1 MGTPAKRIVI
11 KYGTRK
17 APAKSN
23 YHHRDVIIATKKGK
37 KSIQSTI
44 IQIHINSRRILRR
57 NQNGTKKSGEKVID
71 YMEVIRRQTP
81 AIQIPLFMD
90 DPVTC
95 TAFRKYRDTDT
106 GTDTLETYLDS

>member
-71 YMEVIRRQTP
+71 YMEVVRRRKTP
-81 AIQIPLFMD
+81 
-90 DPVTC
+90 PVRPNGVRTYVYR
-95 TAFRKYRDTDT
+95 TEKELGIKRKAVVRC
-106 GTDTLETYLDS
+106 

>member
-44 IQIHINSRRILRR
+44 IQIHINSRRILCR

-71 YMEVIRRQTP
+71 YMEVIRRRKTP
-81 AIQIPLFMD
+81 GSPQR
-90 DPVTC
+90 C
-95 TAFRKYRDTDT
+95 TYIGMRRSWEIKRKAAVRC
-106 GTDTLETYLDS
+106 